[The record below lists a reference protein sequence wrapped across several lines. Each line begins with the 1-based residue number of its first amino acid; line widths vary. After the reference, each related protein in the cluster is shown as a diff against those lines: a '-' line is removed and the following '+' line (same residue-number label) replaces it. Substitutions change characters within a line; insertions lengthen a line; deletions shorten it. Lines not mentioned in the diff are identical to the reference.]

1 MSVCPFVVVYLCA
14 VFTFSLFKVIR
25 QEINNNN
32 KARAVYYQQQTY
44 LNCTPTTFSSA
55 MWLLLSGLLVGG
67 WLAGWLALCVCQPLR
82 RKEEGVLI
90 AFVAHSCSHC
100 IVFFLSTLWLYTT
113 LFCWC
118 ARYCCCFYVLTFNSV
133 LLSAPLLSIPLV
145 FLWIFERVCVFRS
158 LCVFNSLPLK
168 ILYAFCHQPPLHL
181 DFNSAVMIVYL
192 MVHFSWLYI

>member
-67 WLAGWLALCVCQPLR
+67 WLAGSVCLSAVKAEGRRGAYCICRSFVLPLYCVFPFYIMALHYFILLVCSLLLLFLCVNIQFSTVKCTSSFDPS
-82 RKEEGVLI
+82 GVSLD
-90 AFVAHSCSHC
+90 FWTS
-100 IVFFLSTLWLYTT
+100 
-113 LFCWC
+113 
-118 ARYCCCFYVLTFNSV
+118 
-133 LLSAPLLSIPLV
+133 
-145 FLWIFERVCVFRS
+145 VCV
-158 LCVFNSLPLK
+158 
-168 ILYAFCHQPPLHL
+168 
-181 DFNSAVMIVYL
+181 
-192 MVHFSWLYI
+192 